1 MSQKKKTTAQSK
13 RPRKAPS
20 NQTGGTAWGKKAAA
34 AISGKMQSA
43 DMKKLILLNFP
54 YIIAFYMVEK
64 AAWLYRHC
72 NGDTIVD
79 RLMVLFMNFGLAYKS
94 YLPSVHPFDLL
105 VGLIG
110 AAALKAVIYFK
121 GKNAKKYR
129 QGEEYGSARW
139 GNAKDIEPF
148 IDPVFENN
156 VLLTQTE
163 RLMMSGRPKHPKYI
177 IGTNY
182 LTGTLQIAIVTFTV
196 FIRKI
201 FPCAMLGGIL
211 VSTTRVNEFMAAMN
225 RIHMPKAMVIPMTVM
240 LRYFPMVHED
250 WGYIRDAMRMRD
262 VAPTVKS
269 LLTHPARTVEC
280 IYVPMMMSALKVADE
295 LSAAAVT
302 RGLENPKPRTCL
314 QEIHF
319 SIADAVCFL
328 LFTLFMSVSVWLKL
342 KGGAG

>member
-1 MSQKKKTTAQSK
+1 MEMQLQTKDTLATLHLD
-13 RPRKAPS
+13 PRTKLYLLIVGNVALFLAPS
-20 NQTGGTAWGKKAAA
+20 LLYEIA
-34 AISGKMQSA
+34 
-43 DMKKLILLNFP
+43 LVVCVVILG
-54 YIIAFYMVEK
+54 I
-64 AAWLYRHC
+64 
-72 NGDTIVD
+72 
-79 RLMVLFMNFGLAYKS
+79 
-94 YLPSVHPFDLL
+94 L
-105 VGLIG
+105 VGAKRFTVRM
-110 AAALKAVIYFK
+110 AAVYAGMV
-121 GKNAKKYR
+121 
-129 QGEEYGSARW
+129 
-139 GNAKDIEPF
+139 
-148 IDPVFENN
+148 
-156 VLLTQTE
+156 VL
-163 RLMMSGRPKHPKYI
+163 HI

-225 RIHMPKAMVIPMTVM
+225 RIHMPKAMVIPLTVM

-250 WGYIRDAMRMRD
+250 WGYIIDAMRMRD

-319 SIADAVCFL
+319 SVADAVCFI

>member
-1 MSQKKKTTAQSK
+1 MEMQLQTKDTLATLHLD
-13 RPRKAPS
+13 PRTKLYLLIVGNVALFLAPS
-20 NQTGGTAWGKKAAA
+20 LFYEIALVVCVVILGVLVGAKRFTVRMA
-34 AISGKMQSA
+34 AIYAG
-43 DMKKLILLNFP
+43 
-54 YIIAFYMVEK
+54 MV
-64 AAWLYRHC
+64 
-72 NGDTIVD
+72 
-79 RLMVLFMNFGLAYKS
+79 VL
-94 YLPSVHPFDLL
+94 H
-105 VGLIG
+105 
-110 AAALKAVIYFK
+110 
-121 GKNAKKYR
+121 
-129 QGEEYGSARW
+129 
-139 GNAKDIEPF
+139 
-148 IDPVFENN
+148 
-156 VLLTQTE
+156 
-163 RLMMSGRPKHPKYI
+163 I

-250 WGYIRDAMRMRD
+250 WGYISDAMRMRD
-262 VAPTVKS
+262 VAPSVKS

-302 RGLENPKPRTCL
+302 RGLENPKSRTCL

-319 SIADAVCFL
+319 NVADAVCL
-328 LFTLFMSVSVWLKL
+328 SLIHI
-342 KGGAG
+342 